1 MTDERFNVYQIKA
14 IEACFL
20 LVKEEVDGHYRE
32 KINSASKDEA
42 PNHWWIMKEAVDNF
56 DAVSQLVLDNKL
68 EDISEIQWQEIMLL
82 VETVSHARGRG
93 NRSQAEALKKG
104 LLLLVGMFRNQFPGE
119 KWNPEEFRWTT
130 VGDIGERGL
139 SPMLMAIA
147 EL

>member
-14 IEACFL
+14 MEACFL

-32 KINSASKDEA
+32 KIDSMSKDGA
-42 PNHWWIMKEAVDNF
+42 PDHWRIMKEAVDHF
-56 DAVSQLVLDNKL
+56 DAVSQLMLNNEL
-68 EDISEIQWQEIMLL
+68 EKISGIQWQEIMLL
-82 VETVSHARGRG
+82 VETVSHACGRG
-93 NRSQAEALKKG
+93 NRQKTEALKKG

-130 VGDIGERGL
+130 VGDVGERGL